1 MASNFISGPNSS
13 KDLDD
18 VFVLR
23 SDTTLGAPGSTIGT
37 FKYNSTILE
46 SKYVRYTEVGLSEP
60 GTPLINPTNFK
71 YNTKDLAYV
80 YVPPQDVQ
88 KICSYLTAAG
98 KQKYGYGVPL
108 FAWGA
113 NNYGQLGVGDTAAR
127 SSPTQV
133 GTSVNWSVVTGC
145 NPNVFGIQSDGS
157 LWSWGY
163 NLTGELGQDDV
174 NVTRQT
180 PTRVGNLTTWSKVA
194 AGNSDA
200 NTSHVFA
207 IQTNGTLWS
216 WGTDSYGELGQTT
229 RFLHRSSPTQVG
241 SGTTW
246 KEISAGYR
254 NGFGILTNGTLW
266 SWGFW
271 AWGVNTG
278 GAIVHRSSPTQVGTL
293 SDWSKI
299 SASDAAPLVLAIKTT
314 GTLWAWGV
322 NTGGALGLNNI
333 VHRSSPVQVGTLTG
347 WQSVTCEYYT
357 VAAVKTNGTLWAWG
371 RNNYGQ
377 LGLNDT
383 ADRSSP
389 TQVGLLTDWKE
400 VNSGTQASAGIKTN
414 GTLWAWGRNNYGAI
428 GNNEPTVDR
437 SSPIQVG
444 SSTSWTSIKVAS
456 SDSQDEVFAIQSKTC

>member
-13 KDLDD
+13 NDLDD

-113 NNYGQLGVGDTAAR
+113 NTYGQLGVGDTA
-127 SSPTQV
+127 V
-133 GTSVNWSVVTGC
+133 
-145 NPNVFGIQSDGS
+145 
-157 LWSWGY
+157 
-163 NLTGELGQDDV
+163 
-174 NVTRQT
+174 
-180 PTRVGNLTTWSKVA
+180 
-194 AGNSDA
+194 
-200 NTSHVFA
+200 
-207 IQTNGTLWS
+207 
-216 WGTDSYGELGQTT
+216 
-229 RFLHRSSPTQVG
+229 
-241 SGTTW
+241 
-246 KEISAGYR
+246 
-254 NGFGILTNGTLW
+254 
-266 SWGFW
+266 
-271 AWGVNTG
+271 
-278 GAIVHRSSPTQVGTL
+278 RSSPTQVGTL

-299 SASDAAPLVLAIKTT
+299 SASDAAPLVFAIKTT

-333 VHRSSPVQVGTLTG
+333 VHRSSSVQVGTLTN
-347 WQSVTCEYYT
+347 WQSVACEYYT
-357 VAAVKTNGTLWAWG
+357 VAAVKTNGTLWTWG
-371 RNNYGQ
+371 YNFYGQ

-456 SDSQDEVFAIQSKTC
+456 SNVQDKVFAIQSKTC